1 MTLRILFL
9 ADTHLGFDLPVKPRV
24 TRRRRGHDFF
34 ASFERVL
41 REAIEQGYDFLVHGG
56 DVFYR
61 SRVPASLVQRAFLPL
76 KRVADAGIPV
86 LVVPGN
92 HERSAIPYATL
103 ALHPGIHIFDRP
115 RTYVLR
121 KNGGTIAFSGFPY
134 CRRDVRQ
141 QFTQLLSDTEW
152 RQHPADAHLLCVHHC
167 FEGATVGP
175 GDYTFRFA
183 SDVVRLS
190 DIPDAFSAVLTGH
203 VHRHQVLNRD
213 LRGKPISTPVMYPG
227 SIERTSFAEMD
238 EPKGYL
244 SLEAELD
251 AVGGRGLT
259 WEFREL
265 PTRPMVVRNVH
276 VAGMSSAG
284 VDAAVRGVLA
294 ETPDDAVLRV
304 LVHAKSGVAIPP
316 SLSVSHLRAMAP
328 ATMNVEVRFVDEAT
342 GSSLWNAERTD

>member
-1 MTLRILFL
+1 VTLRILFL
-9 ADTHLGFDLPVKPRV
+9 ADTHLGFDLATRPRV
-24 TRRRRGHDFF
+24 QRRRRGHDFF
-34 ASFERVL
+34 AMFERVL
-41 REAIEQGYDFLVHGG
+41 REAIQQDYDFLVHGG

-61 SRVPASLVQRAFLPL
+61 SRVPASLVQRAFMPL
-76 KRVADAGIPV
+76 KRVAEAGIPV

-92 HERSAIPYATL
+92 HERSAIPHASL
-103 ALHPGIHIFDRP
+103 ALHPGIHVFDRP
-115 RTYVLR
+115 RTFVLR
-121 KNGGTIAFSGFPY
+121 KNDCTVAFSGFPY

-141 QFTQLLSDTEW
+141 RFPQLLSDTEW
-152 RQHPADAHLLCVHHC
+152 RQHPADVHLLCVHHC

-175 GDYTFRFA
+175 ADFTFRFA

-203 VHRHQVLNRD
+203 VHRHQVLDRD
-213 LRGKPISTPVMYPG
+213 LRGKPLSTPVMYPG
-227 SIERTSFAEMD
+227 SIERTSFAERD

-244 SLEAELD
+244 SLEEELD
-251 AVGGRGLT
+251 AAGGRLT

-265 PTRPMVVRNVH
+265 PTRPMVIRDLH
-276 VAGMSSAG
+276 VAGMSFAA

-304 LVHAKSGVAIPP
+304 RVHAKSGVAIPP
-316 SLSVSHLRAMAP
+316 SLSVPHLRAIAP
-328 ATMNVEVRFVDEAT
+328 ATMNVEVRYVDEAT